1 MKVSEMLRGKASL
14 LDEGVG
20 GRIERR
26 ERRAQPSSANWGDAS
41 WRWKASAMAV
51 RCIAVSFSTV
61 AWACTTSP
69 FGNDG
74 MPSASAAPERGGRD
88 GRGAVCRRPRAGFSE
103 SSPGG
108 RGGCHPR
115 YGGSNH
121 KLTGYGAE

>member
-51 RCIAVSFSTV
+51 RPRWTPKTGHKID
-61 AWACTTSP
+61 TSKP
-69 FGNDG
+69 
-74 MPSASAAPERGGRD
+74 AIGGRRS
-88 GRGAVCRRPRAGFSE
+88 GR
-103 SSPGG
+103 
-108 RGGCHPR
+108 
-115 YGGSNH
+115 
-121 KLTGYGAE
+121 